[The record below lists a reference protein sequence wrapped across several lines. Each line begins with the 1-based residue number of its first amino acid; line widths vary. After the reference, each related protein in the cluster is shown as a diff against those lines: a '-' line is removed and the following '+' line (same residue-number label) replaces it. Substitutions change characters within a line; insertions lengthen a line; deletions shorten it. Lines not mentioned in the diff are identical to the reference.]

1 MQARTRVSSGAGSAY
16 PEHTAGRAPERVR
29 NVRRLTVLVLA
40 AIGVAAG
47 LTLFPSTIADPE
59 WRMAWRE
66 VAGPAPADAHPDGPV
81 MVLGGSPTRL
91 ALALT
96 LPDVPGPSRPLVL
109 SASATGDW
117 EARGG
122 SCAAPHVHCVDP
134 DPMSTFGE
142 ALALDRLA
150 SEHGWDAVTVVTS
163 DFHVA
168 RTRWQFSVCTDV
180 DVVVLAPGS
189 GPSRDD
195 HPRRERLKLVNAGLR
210 TACR

>member
-1 MQARTRVSSGAGSAY
+1 VESARTHGSSGAGGAV
-16 PEHTAGRAPERVR
+16 PARVP
-29 NVRRLTVLVLA
+29 VLLGLLLIVAAAVAIAVALVL
-40 AIGVAAG
+40 
-47 LTLFPSTIADPE
+47 FPPMLADPE

-66 VAGPAPADAHPDGPV
+66 IAAPAPADALPDGPV

-109 SASATGDW
+109 SASVTGDW
-117 EARGG
+117 EARGR
-122 SCAAPHVHCVDP
+122 SCEAPHVHCVDP

-142 ALALDRLA
+142 ALTLDRLA

-168 RTRWQFSVCTDV
+168 RTRWQFSACTDV
-180 DVVVLAPGS
+180 DVVVLAPGA

-195 HPRRERLKLVNAGLR
+195 QPRRERIKLVNAGLR